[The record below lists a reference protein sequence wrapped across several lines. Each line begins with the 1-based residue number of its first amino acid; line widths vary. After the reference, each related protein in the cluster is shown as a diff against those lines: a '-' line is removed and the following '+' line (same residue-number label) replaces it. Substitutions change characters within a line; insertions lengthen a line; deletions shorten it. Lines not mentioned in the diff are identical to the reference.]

1 MDAGAGVAYQSR
13 MKASLFC
20 AGIAAIGL
28 TPTSVHADNLLKN
41 ASFEQP
47 VIEKRV
53 DERKGGSPVKTD
65 AETTWAH
72 YMSMDP
78 GGRIAVGLTNELSR
92 TGKQSLFVEFNKAK
106 EAKNAFLMSDL
117 IPVKARETYR
127 VSLWGQLDRKRPLT
141 LDQGRP
147 VFRLEVE
154 FYQADQE
161 SSAGETEYRTQMIPG
176 SPRRILFMANKWT
189 EYFSAVRSP
198 EGAEFMK
205 ITFRWETPA
214 DKETADGIIYFDDAV
229 VEGPAGILVPTT
241 DPVPLPQTPEPVAP
255 ATVPAPAP
263 K

>member
-1 MDAGAGVAYQSR
+1 MDAGTQVGYESW

-20 AGIAAIGL
+20 VGVAAIGL
-28 TPTSVHADNLLKN
+28 TPGIGRADNLLKN

-47 VIEKRV
+47 KIQKRT
-53 DERKGGSPVKTD
+53 DERNGGSPVKTD
-65 AETTWAH
+65 TDTTWAH
-72 YMSMDP
+72 YLSMDP
-78 GGRIAVGLTNELSR
+78 AGKIAVGLTNELSR
-92 TGKQSLFVEFNKAK
+92 TGTQSIFVEFNKASA
-106 EAKNAFLMSDL
+106 AKDAFLMSDL
-117 IPVKARETYR
+117 IPVKAAETYR

-147 VFRLEVE
+147 IFRLEVE

-176 SPRRILFMANKWT
+176 SPKRLLFVANRWT
-189 EYFSAVRSP
+189 EYFSEVKSP

-214 DKETADGIIYFDDAV
+214 DRETADGVIYFDDAV
-229 VEGPAGILVPTT
+229 VEGPAGTLVPSA
-241 DPVPLPQTPEPVAP
+241 DPQPAPPVAP
-255 ATVPAPAP
+255 PVPAVPGQVSPP